1 MILSIFKRNHKRFGS
16 VLAAL
21 SLATG
26 MLVSGVVADTPAGA
40 QYKCNQTGMSP
51 CMTPQY
57 PAFPRGGPTGFTQS
71 CQPYQPPGRAPGFS
85 FGCAPFIPQVPM
97 PFFFGPSLITETINS
112 VEFPVSGITGGSAP
126 SSKDRIESLLPSLKN
141 ESEIPDTTRSTK
153 TDFSNLVDGVFKT
166 GDAQT
171 DPACKDAA
179 KLCKEGKYQD
189 ALSAIDKESGPA
201 TGMCKYVRANA
212 NLGLG
217 KLEDALKDIQE
228 SQQLDPNFA
237 PGYLT
242 EGTILSELNRLPE
255 AVKAY
260 TKALALR
267 PTYVRCLDA
276 RGGAYYRMGQFLDSI
291 RDYELALRQQP
302 NDANSMYMRGL
313 CYFMVGQFQ
322 MVPICYNEYLSFHP
336 NDTAALANRGSAYF
350 ELGKYQEALADF
362 NRVLSLDANDLT
374 CLYKR
379 CLVYWH
385 LGRWHDA
392 VTDANASLKVSGW
405 KGENSAYLALCAY
418 LLSIKDNQPDVANV
432 LLQDSLKNLDSKD
445 WPYPLFLYFDKK
457 ITEADLFQMA
467 ISKEQW
473 TQARTY
479 VAMKLA
485 WTKLNEKAPDYAARL
500 KEKSRVLALLEQVR
514 AQGASNVPEYNLAVN
529 EMFRNKVKD
538 VTNVSRPV
546 KNKYALVVGVSKFK
560 DTAINLRY
568 SDKDA
573 EDFGNFLVS
582 TEGFPKQNVKVLL
595 NQEATRENIL
605 GALGE
610 SWLPRKA
617 NKDDLVLVYFST
629 HGSPSAMDAK
639 GINYLLAH
647 DTDKDLLYAT
657 GIPVQDL
664 TRLIKD
670 KVHADRVVVIMDA
683 CHSGSA
689 KADDRLKLDAT
700 DMANE
705 SGQAVICSSLP
716 EEVSWESKQ
725 YSNSVFTRHLIDGFK
740 CKGAKTSISDTFDYA
755 KNHVEKEVWDDRKS
769 KQTPVMKSTWAKADL
784 AIAAP

>member
-1 MILSIFKRNHKRFGS
+1 MISSFNRQLGKKLIG
-16 VLAAL
+16 AAL
-21 SLATG
+21 TVLSMGISLVLPFLFWG
-26 MLVSGVVADTPAGA
+26 EPANA
-40 QYKCNQTGMSP
+40 QYRCNQFGASP

-57 PAFPRGGPTGFTQS
+57 PAFPYASRGGFRQS
-71 CQPYQPPGRAPGFS
+71 CQPYQPPGRCPGFS
-85 FGCAPFIPQVPM
+85 FGCAPFVPQFPM
-97 PFFFGPSLITETINS
+97 PFFFGPTLINETVSS
-112 VEFPVSGITGGSAP
+112 VEYPLAGSSEP
-126 SSKDRIESLLPSLKN
+126 SAKDRIESLLPSLKN
-141 ESEIPDTTRSTK
+141 DSEIPDTTRSTN
-153 TDFSNLVDGVFKT
+153 TDLSSLTDDLFKSADGK
-166 GDAQT
+166 AT
-171 DPACKDAA
+171 DPACKVAA
-179 KLCKEGKYQD
+179 KLCKDGKYKE
-189 ALSAIDKESGPA
+189 ALDTVDKEGGTQ

-217 KLEDALKDIQE
+217 KLEDALKDIQQ
-228 SQQLDPNFA
+228 SQSLDSNFA

-255 AVKAY
+255 AVQAY
-260 TKALALR
+260 SKALKLR
-267 PTYVRCLDA
+267 PAYVRCLDA

-302 NDANSMYMRGL
+302 NDANALYMRGL

-322 MVPICYNEYLSFHP
+322 MVPICYNQYLEFHP

-350 ELGKYQEALADF
+350 ELGKYNEALADF
-362 NRVLSLDANDLT
+362 NSVLSIAPSDLT
-374 CLYKR
+374 SLYKR
-379 CLVYWH
+379 CLVNWH
-385 LGRWHDA
+385 LGRWQPA
-392 VTDANASLKVSGW
+392 LADANSSIEVSGW

-418 LLSIKDNQPDVANV
+418 LLAVKSNDQALAQS
-432 LLQDSLKNLDSKD
+432 LLRDSLAHLDSKT
-445 WPYPLFLYFDKK
+445 WPYPLFLYFDRK
-457 ITEADLFQMA
+457 ISQADLFQMA
-467 ISKEQW
+467 ITKEQW

-479 VAMKLA
+479 VAFKLA
-485 WTKLNEKAPDYAARL
+485 WTKADEKTPSLDKAL
-500 KEKSRVLALLEQVR
+500 SMSLLELVR
-514 AQGASNVPEYNLAVN
+514 TQGASNVPEYNLAVS

-538 VTNVSRPV
+538 VTNIGRPV

-560 DTAINLRY
+560 DSSINLRY

-573 EDFGNFLVS
+573 QDFGNFLVT
-582 TEGFPKQNVKVLL
+582 TEGFPKENVKVLV
-595 NQEATRENIL
+595 NDEATRENIL

-657 GIPVQDL
+657 GVPVQDL
-664 TRLIKD
+664 TRMIKD

-689 KADDRLKLDAT
+689 KADDRLKIDA
-700 DMANE
+700 DNIANE

-725 YSNSVFTRHLIDGFK
+725 YSNSVFTHHLMDGFK
-740 CKGAKTSISDTFDYA
+740 CKGVKTSISETFAYA
-755 KNHVEKEVWDDRKS
+755 KDHVVQEVWNDRKS
-769 KQTPVMKSTWAKADL
+769 KQTPIMKSTWAKADL
-784 AIAAP
+784 AIAAQ